1 MTDETPAPKPTWW
14 DKVKGWFTRAKD
26 SDAAEKAGEIA
37 GKAWDTTKD
46 VSAKVWDKTKDLAE
60 DVKEKVEDT
69 IEKRREAKGEGEDES
84 DASDD

>member
-1 MTDETPAPKPTWW
+1 MTDETTTPTPTWW
-14 DKVKGWFTRAKD
+14 DKVKGCFTRAKD
-26 SDAAEKAGEIA
+26 SEAADKAGEMA

-69 IEKRREAKGEGEDES
+69 LEKRREAKDDDEDES
-84 DASDD
+84 TAKA